1 MFNVR
6 YFAPDGTETP
16 MAAQSY
22 EVIKKKTKVTV
33 RVWDTIMKDDRAPI
47 AEWTGTE
54 RDGSAPGDAVVLIAN
69 RFGTPLETVY
79 MEQTKYLHM

>member
-16 MAAQSY
+16 MTAQSY
-22 EVIKKKTKVTV
+22 EVVTKKTKVTV
-33 RVWDTIMKDDRAPI
+33 RVWDTIMKDEREPI
-47 AEWTGTE
+47 GQWSGTR
-54 RDGSAPGDAVVLIAN
+54 RDGSAPGDALVLITN

-79 MEQTKYLHM
+79 LLPA